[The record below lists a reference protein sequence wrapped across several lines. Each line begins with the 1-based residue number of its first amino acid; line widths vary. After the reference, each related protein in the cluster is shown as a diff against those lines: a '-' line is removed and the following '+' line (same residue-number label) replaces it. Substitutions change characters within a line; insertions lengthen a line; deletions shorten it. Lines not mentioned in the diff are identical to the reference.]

1 MYCWPETSPV
11 LQAFQSHHRYPD
23 NVNGLHKPFLHAEK
37 TKKNIKKAR
46 VLDYSVDVSKVWVKY
61 KGSEEEK
68 WSKFPL
74 LMGATAPLPPPDKNK
89 YDNHLPGKASKASDI
104 WKIVNKSFYNT
115 VQADVGLSS
124 GTNVET
130 DDHSD

>member
-1 MYCWPETSPV
+1 M
-11 LQAFQSHHRYPD
+11 
-23 NVNGLHKPFLHAEK
+23 
-37 TKKNIKKAR
+37 
-46 VLDYSVDVSKVWVKY
+46 DYSVDVSKVWVKY

-74 LMGATAPLPPPDKNK
+74 LMGATAPLPPPDKKK
-89 YDNHLPGKASKASDI
+89 YDNHLPVKASKASDI
-104 WKIVNKSFYNT
+104 WKIMNKSFYNT

>member
-1 MYCWPETSPV
+1 MYWWPETSPV
-11 LQAFQSHHRYPD
+11 LQAFQSHHCYPD

-74 LMGATAPLPPPDKNK
+74 LMGATAPLPPPDKKK